1 MTAKS
6 ARRDRQP
13 DPALRSARFNHA
25 SLTGHAALLEASRLL
40 AAALGTLKLGL
51 NPTKPIFAPAQFDGT
66 PIGALAERL
75 ALCAFER
82 DALILLAGV
91 NLSSPLSDALQQ
103 CGYGAIDFALMLTL
117 LSEDHALD
125 QRRIASDAPLR
136 HMRLLHFADAAQQTQ
151 PINLRPLNLDEWV
164 FMALLGHVH
173 LDEVLARVAYALPKP
188 AISFTQTQTELINRA
203 VSSEAGTLL
212 QISGSEPELRR
223 HLAHGIAGAT
233 DLYALDA
240 AQLEA
245 GSLED
250 VSVRWNRFARL
261 TDAALLLE
269 IAELSVGESA
279 GEDPRLRAAKALASR
294 LEGRVLVSTRTPLA
308 WGRTSLS
315 LEIERPS
322 SVEQRALWRNHLE
335 VAGLHWSESLTSGV
349 SRLSGQ
355 FDFTGSLIARASS
368 QALGHV
374 ADRHDPDA
382 LGSALWNASLSLVR
396 PRLEGLTQ
404 RITPAERADWSRLI
418 LPDAELNSLKRLVA
432 HVRERQQVFETWG
445 WQRDSSR
452 GFGISALFGGPS
464 GTGKTFSAEII
475 ARQLGVDLQ
484 RIELPS
490 IVSKY
495 IGESE
500 KLLSKLFDAAE
511 YGGCVLLFDEADA
524 IFGKRSEVKDS
535 NDRYANLEVSYLL
548 QRMESFRG
556 LVILTTNQESNMDSA
571 FLRRLRFVVHY
582 PSPDATAR
590 ERLWRGIFPLE
601 TPTDDLR
608 FERLAQLEVSGGNI
622 RNIALNAAFNASSE
636 GNAVQMR
643 HIHGAALEEVRK
655 LKRLPRPGEFDGWM

>member
-6 ARRDRQP
+6 ARRDKQP
-13 DPALRSARFNHA
+13 DPPPRSFAHA
-25 SLTGHAALLEASRLL
+25 GLSGYAALLEASHLL
-40 AAALGTLKLGL
+40 AATLEARQLGASSVT
-51 NPTKPIFAPAQFDGT
+51 PIFAPTQFDGT

-75 ALCAFER
+75 ELCAFER
-82 DALILLAGV
+82 DALILLAGI
-91 NLSSPLSDALQQ
+91 NLSSDLSNALQRA
-103 CGYGAIDFALMLTL
+103 GYEAIHFALMLGL

-136 HMRLLHFADAAQQTQ
+136 RMRLLHFADAGGPMQ
-151 PINLRPLNLDEWV
+151 PINLRALNLDEWV

-173 LDEVLARVAYALPKP
+173 LDEVLTRVAYALPKP
-188 AISFTQTQTELINRA
+188 AISFTQTQTELIKRA
-203 VSSEAGTLL
+203 SASAAGTLL

-223 HLAHGIAGAT
+223 HLAHGIAGAS

-250 VSVRWNRFARL
+250 VAVRWNRFSRL
-261 TDAALLLE
+261 TGATLLLE

-279 GEDPRLRAAKALASR
+279 GEDPRLRAARALASR

-308 WGRTSLS
+308 WGRASLS

-322 SVEQRALWRNHLE
+322 SSEQRALWRNHLE
-335 VAGLHWSESLTSGV
+335 AAGVRWSESLTGGV

-355 FDFTGSLIARASS
+355 FDFTGSLIERASS
-368 QALGHV
+368 EALGHV
-374 ADRHDPDA
+374 ADRHDPEA
-382 LGSALWNASLSLVR
+382 LSASLWNASLSLVR

-590 ERLWRGIFPLE
+590 ERLWRGIFPTE
-601 TPTDDLR
+601 TPMQNLR

-636 GNAVQMR
+636 GSAVQMQ

-655 LKRLPRPGEFDGWM
+655 LKRLPRPCEFDGWTD

>member
-6 ARRDRQP
+6 ARRDRQA
-13 DPALRSARFNHA
+13 DPPPRSIADA
-25 SLTGHAALLEASRLL
+25 GLSGYAALLEASHLL
-40 AAALGTLKLGL
+40 AAALESQQLGASSV
-51 NPTKPIFAPAQFDGT
+51 TPIFAAKQFDGT

-75 ALCAFER
+75 ELCAFER

-91 NLSSPLSDALQQ
+91 NLSSDLSNALQRS
-103 CGYGAIDFALMLTL
+103 GYDAIHFALMLGL

-136 HMRLLHFADAAQQTQ
+136 RMRLLHFADLGGPMQ
-151 PINLRPLNLDEWV
+151 PINLRALNLDEWV

-173 LDEVLARVAYALPKP
+173 LDEVLTRVSFALHKP
-188 AISFTQTQTELINRA
+188 AISFTQTQTELIDRA
-203 VSSEAGTLL
+203 GAAATGTLL

-223 HLAHGIAGAT
+223 HLAHGIAGAS

-250 VSVRWNRFARL
+250 VSVRWNRFSRL
-261 TDAALLLE
+261 TGATLLLE

-279 GEDPRLRAAKALASR
+279 DEDPRLRAARALASR
-294 LEGRVLVSTRTPLA
+294 LEDRVLVSTRTPLA
-308 WGRTSLS
+308 WGRASLS

-322 SVEQRALWRNHLE
+322 SAEQRALWRNHLE
-335 VAGLHWSESLTSGV
+335 AAGVRWSESLTGSV

-355 FDFTGSLIARASS
+355 FDFTGSLVERASS
-368 QALGHV
+368 EALGHV
-374 ADRHDPDA
+374 ADRHDPEA
-382 LGSALWNASLSLVR
+382 LSASLWNASLSLVR

-582 PSPDATAR
+582 PSPDAMAR

-601 TPTDDLR
+601 TPTDTLH

-643 HIHGAALEEVRK
+643 HVHGAALEEVRK
-655 LKRLPRPGEFDGWM
+655 LKRLPRPGEFDGWTD